1 MQPGSETAAP
11 AGLFAG
17 PVRNS
22 TDLMLRDLAA
32 HYCWTVEDLLS
43 ALVDLLETDPGQS
56 MPAHLWGLDFIGS
69 ETTGKPPLG
78 FPLPAMPRSS
88 LPA

>member
-1 MQPGSETAAP
+1 MQPGSDTAAS
-11 AGLFAG
+11 AGFFGG

-32 HYCWTVEDLLS
+32 YYGWTVADLLS
-43 ALVDLLETDPGQS
+43 ALVDLLETNPDQS

-69 ETTGKPPLG
+69 ETTGKPLLG
-78 FPLPAMPRSS
+78 FPLPRRL
-88 LPA
+88 LPV